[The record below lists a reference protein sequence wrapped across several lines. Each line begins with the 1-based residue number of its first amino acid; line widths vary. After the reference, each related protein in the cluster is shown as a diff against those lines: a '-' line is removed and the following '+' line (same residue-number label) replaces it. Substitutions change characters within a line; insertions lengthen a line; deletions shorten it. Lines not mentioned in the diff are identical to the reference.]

1 MTGAHDPAEPGLM
14 ASRRGAMPRL
24 LRPVTLLVPL
34 VLLAACTAA
43 PGPTPSLAQAL
54 DGRAFLSVSVTE
66 GGKPRDL
73 VPGTRIRIS
82 FSAGN
87 LGARAGC
94 NALGG
99 AVRIDGGRLIV
110 DSLATTDMGCGQPL
124 MDQDAWLAGFLT
136 ARPTLVLAGNDLTV
150 AGGGTTIVLLDRRV
164 ADPDRPLVGTVWR
177 VEALMAGQGTASL
190 PSDAPAR
197 LTFGAD
203 GRLTIETGCNTG
215 EAAFVVDGGSITI
228 TGIGLTKKACP
239 GPQGEQETAI
249 MAVLRADSLSFVIEA
264 SSLILSAG
272 ERGLGLRAE

>member
-1 MTGAHDPAEPGLM
+1 M
-14 ASRRGAMPRL
+14 RRLVGPVTL
-24 LRPVTLLVPL
+24 PVTLLLL
-34 VLLAACTAA
+34 VACTAA
-43 PGPTPSLAQAL
+43 PGPTPSLTERL
-54 DGRAFLSVSVTE
+54 DGRAFLSTSVTE
-66 GGKPRDL
+66 GGGPRDL

-99 AVRIDGGRLIV
+99 AFRLDGGRLVV
-110 DSLATTDMGCGQPL
+110 DSLSTTDMGCDQPL
-124 MDQDAWLAGFLT
+124 MDQDTWLARFLT
-136 ARPTLVLAGNDLTV
+136 AGPALVLAGNDLTL
-150 AGGGTTIVLLDRRV
+150 AGGGTTIVLLDRRI

-177 VEALMAGQGTASL
+177 VEALMAGQATESL

-203 GRLTIETGCNTG
+203 GRLAIETGCNTG
-215 EAAFVVDGGSITI
+215 EAAFVVDGGSISI

-239 GPQGEQETAI
+239 GPHAEQETAI
-249 MAVLRADSLSFVIEA
+249 VSVLRADRLAVTIEA

-272 ERGLGLRAE
+272 ERGLGLRVE